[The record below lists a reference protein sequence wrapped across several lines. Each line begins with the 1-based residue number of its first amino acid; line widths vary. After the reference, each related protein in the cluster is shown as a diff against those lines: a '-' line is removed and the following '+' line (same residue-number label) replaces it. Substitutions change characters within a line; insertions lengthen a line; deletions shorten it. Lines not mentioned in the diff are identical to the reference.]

1 MLKTVINCTHAEARF
16 CLLNTKK
23 DLQDIIAIF
32 KNKVTF
38 SSFQTGIRWAYIIY
52 TEMTEIQK
60 EINCP
65 YRRRL
70 SFCFLSRTW
79 TKFVIMHLILCQM
92 EFLKCVDLEKRFA
105 FNTAYNNRLD
115 LKGRSGKNRILCL
128 FSLR

>member
-23 DLQDIIAIF
+23 TDLQDIIAIF
-32 KNKVTF
+32 KNKLTF

-79 TKFVIMHLILCQM
+79 TKFVIMHLYSVSNGVFKMCGYREEICFQY
-92 EFLKCVDLEKRFA
+92 CIQQQVRFE
-105 FNTAYNNRLD
+105 
-115 LKGRSGKNRILCL
+115 G
-128 FSLR
+128 